1 MSNTAH
7 RTFSSRVTDTAG
19 FTEASPGK
27 TEPSHPGSFFEIS
40 LAEWSF
46 NKLLFTNKMTHLDF
60 PVVAKRQY
68 GISIVEYV
76 NQFFMDKAEDARH
89 LNELLKRCND
99 NGVTNHLIMCD
110 NEGPLGDPDDTKRL
124 KAVED
129 HYKWVDAAKYLGCIT
144 IRVNSFGDGSAEDV
158 QKAAVDGISR
168 LAEYAEKEEIN
179 IVIENHGGYTS
190 DGQWIVGLMKA
201 INKSNVGT
209 LPDFGNFCVKREGEN
224 FWEGK
229 CIEEYDRYKGV
240 AEMMPFAKAVSAK
253 TQAFDAH
260 GNCIETDYY
269 RMLKIVK
276 DTGFHGYAGI
286 EYSGDNE
293 EDGVRKT
300 KTLLEKVAASL
311 N

>member
-1 MSNTAH
+1 MSQAV
-7 RTFSSRVTDTAG
+7 S
-19 FTEASPGK
+19 SPGFETPPEK
-27 TEPSHPGSFFEIS
+27 ITSSLSASFFEIS
-40 LAEWSF
+40 LAQWSF
-46 NKLLFTNKMTHLDF
+46 NKLLFAKEMTNLDF
-60 PVVAKRQY
+60 PVVAKQQY
-68 GISIVEYV
+68 GISVVEYV
-76 NQFFMDKAEDARH
+76 NQFFMDKAKDTTY

-99 NGVTNHLIMCD
+99 NDIKNHLIMCD
-110 NEGPLGDPDDTKRL
+110 NEGPLGDPDDSKRL
-124 KAVED
+124 KAVEN

-168 LAEYAEKEEIN
+168 LAEYAAKEEIN

-190 DGQWIVGLMKA
+190 DGQWVVSLIKA
-201 INKSNVGT
+201 INKPTVGT
-209 LPDFGNFCVKREGEN
+209 LPDFGNFCVKREGEHV
-224 FWEGK
+224 WEGK

-240 AEMMPFAKAVSAK
+240 AEMMPFAKAISAK
-253 TQAFDAH
+253 AQNFDAN
-260 GNCIETDYY
+260 GSCIETDYY

-276 DTGFHGYAGI
+276 DAGFHGYIGI

-300 KTLLEKVAASL
+300 KALLEKVRASL

>member
-1 MSNTAH
+1 MSTTSH
-7 RTFSSRVTDTAG
+7 RTFSSQVTDTTG
-19 FTEASPGK
+19 FTATSSGK
-27 TEPSHPGSFFEIS
+27 TGTSHPGSFFEIS
-40 LAEWSF
+40 LGEWSF
-46 NKLLFTNKMTHLDF
+46 NKLLFANKMTNLDF
-60 PVVAKRQY
+60 PVIAKQQF

-76 NQFFMDKAEDARH
+76 NQFFMDKAENTNN
-89 LNELLKRCND
+89 LNELLRRCND

-124 KAVED
+124 KAIED

-168 LAEYAEKEEIN
+168 LAEYAEKEGSN

-209 LPDFGNFCVKREGEN
+209 LPDFGNFCVKREGGSV
-224 FWEGK
+224 WEGK

-240 AEMMPFAKAVSAK
+240 AEMMPYAKAVSAK
-253 TQAFDAH
+253 TQAFDTK
-260 GNCIETDYY
+260 GNCIETDYN
-269 RMLKIVK
+269 RMLKVVK
-276 DTGFHGYAGI
+276 DAGFHGYVGI

-300 KTLLEKVAASL
+300 KALLERVGASL
-311 N
+311 G

>member
-1 MSNTAH
+1 MSQAV
-7 RTFSSRVTDTAG
+7 S
-19 FTEASPGK
+19 SPGFETPPEK
-27 TEPSHPGSFFEIS
+27 ITSSLSASFFEIS
-40 LAEWSF
+40 LAQWSF
-46 NKLLFTNKMTHLDF
+46 NKLLFAKEMTNLDF
-60 PVVAKRQY
+60 PVVAKQQY
-68 GISIVEYV
+68 GISVVEYV
-76 NQFFMDKAEDARH
+76 NQFFMDKAKDTTY

-99 NGVTNHLIMCD
+99 NDIKNHLIMCD
-110 NEGPLGDPDDTKRL
+110 NEGPLGDPDDSKRL
-124 KAVED
+124 KAVEN

-168 LAEYAEKEEIN
+168 LAEYAAKEEIN

-190 DGQWIVGLMKA
+190 DGQWVVSLMKA
-201 INKSNVGT
+201 INKPNVGT
-209 LPDFGNFCVKREGEN
+209 LPDFGNFCVKREGEHV
-224 FWEGK
+224 WEGK

-240 AEMMPFAKAVSAK
+240 AEMMPFAKAISAK
-253 TQAFDAH
+253 AQNFDAN
-260 GNCIETDYY
+260 GSCIETDYY

-276 DTGFHGYAGI
+276 DAGFHGYIGI

-300 KTLLEKVAASL
+300 KALLEKVRASL